1 MKTLK
6 VSIVIC
12 DSCKNYRK
20 KNTGHM
26 ETFYHCTFDNAKVIR
41 SCIEEVRRSTPRI
54 DEAMLKLSCK
64 DFSKKGV
71 KKKI

>member
-1 MKTLK
+1 MQTLR

-20 KNTGHM
+20 KRTDHM
-26 ETFYHCTFDNAKVIR
+26 EIFYHCIFDNTKVIR

-64 DFSKKGV
+64 DFSKKE
-71 KKKI
+71 